1 MTRKKPAPQK
11 PDFEKAIKALAD
23 RVSAI
28 EASMNATQPVRTW
41 LQWLTGEG
49 K

>member
-1 MTRKKPAPQK
+1 MTRKKPETQK

-28 EASMNATQPVRTW
+28 EVAMVANRPARTW